1 MSNADVILKQF
12 DKFEEIKNRQFLVAH
27 SLTVIMNYQDCTLH
41 SALALQITSSRSLFI
56 YISRARRALGKV
68 QSRIDDLK
76 FAKNYII

>member
-27 SLTVIMNYQDCTLH
+27 SRTVKMNYQDCTLH
-41 SALALQITSSRSLFI
+41 SAVALQKISSRSLFI
-56 YISRARRALGKV
+56 YIGRAQRALGKV
-68 QSRIDDLK
+68 QSRTDDLK